1 MSRFFFGWVN
11 RRYHQLYICALFV
24 CTLSLSVVLP
34 ACTPAPS
41 SATSLKITGSSTV
54 APMMADI
61 VRHYSIFNPNITVD
75 VSAGGSNQGIEDVR
89 QGESDIGMV
98 SRSLTPEET
107 ELEAFTIARDGISLL
122 IHQNNPITNL
132 SKQQIIDIYTGKI
145 DNWQAV
151 NGPSAPIEVLSQ
163 NRNYATQS
171 LFVDYFS
178 LTADG
183 IKADRLLEDNQ
194 AMMQSVVENPAAI
207 GYVSIG
213 AAEYKIIHG
222 MPITLLPLE
231 GIDATIRNV
240 SNGTFPLSRPLKL
253 ITSPSPTNEQ
263 KKLIEFALSSEV
275 KDIIQEKTFVPTVS
289 H

>member
-1 MSRFFFGWVN
+1 
-11 RRYHQLYICALFV
+11 
-24 CTLSLSVVLP
+24 
-34 ACTPAPS
+34 
-41 SATSLKITGSSTV
+41 
-54 APMMADI
+54 MMADI